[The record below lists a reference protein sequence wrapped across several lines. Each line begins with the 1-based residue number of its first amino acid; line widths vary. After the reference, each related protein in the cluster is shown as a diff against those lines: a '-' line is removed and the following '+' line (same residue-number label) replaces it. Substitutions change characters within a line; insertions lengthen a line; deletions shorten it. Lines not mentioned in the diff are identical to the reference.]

1 MATGPRYK
9 VDYRRKR
16 EGKTSY
22 KKRLGLLKSGKTR
35 LVVRKSNKYLL
46 AQIVDYDEDGDKVVT
61 TTRSDELKKF
71 NWKCSTKNTPAAY
84 LTGLLCGYKS
94 KAKKINSA
102 IVDLGLQ
109 PSTKGSRLYALIK
122 GVLDAGLQIPVNKEI
137 FPSDDRIKGKII
149 SDYNKNDVVMKNF
162 DETKSSIEKKFINK
176 EVSKKNG

>member
-9 VDYRRKR
+9 VEYRRKR

-22 KKRLGLLKSGKTR
+22 KKRLNLLKSEKTR
-35 LVVRKSNKYLL
+35 LVVRKSNKYVL
-46 AQIVDYDEDGDKVVT
+46 AQIVDYSPDGDNVRV

-71 NWKCSTKNTPAAY
+71 NWKCSMKNTPAAY

-109 PSTKGSRLYALIK
+109 PSTKGSRLYAVIK

-137 FPSDDRIKGKII
+137 FPSDDRIKGKVI
-149 SDYNKNDVVMKNF
+149 SEYKKNDTIMKNF
-162 DETKSSIEKKFINK
+162 DETKSSIEKKFM
-176 EVSKKNG
+176 SKKNG